1 MTMFGVN
8 YFMES
13 KCEDDHDLLWEE
25 RIILVEAGSEDEAK
39 KIASTHAKSEE
50 HSYSAE
56 GKRIDVKFHQ
66 VDRACPIEGSLVP
79 GVELFSRFLRQSEV
93 ESLQTT
99 FDD

>member
-1 MTMFGVN
+1 MFSVN

-13 KCEDDHDLLWEE
+13 ASEDDHDLLWEE

-39 KIASTHAKSEE
+39 EIASTRAKSEE

-56 GKRIDVKFHQ
+56 GKRIDVKLYQ
-66 VDRACPIEGSLVP
+66 VDRACPIEGPLES
-79 GVELFSRFLRQSEV
+79 GTELFSRFLRQSEV
-93 ESLQTT
+93 ESLQTA